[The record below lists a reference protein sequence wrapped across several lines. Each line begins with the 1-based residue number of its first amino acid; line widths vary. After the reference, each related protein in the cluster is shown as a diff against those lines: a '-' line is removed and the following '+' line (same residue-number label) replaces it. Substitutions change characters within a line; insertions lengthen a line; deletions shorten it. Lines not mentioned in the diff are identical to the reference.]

1 MDYAEF
7 RRASLRTFLGF
18 LALTAAIA
26 VVSVLGGDFGE
37 TQVKVLLTT
46 LTISA
51 ASMCAMACAAFIEKR
66 KRRELGL
73 AGISLAI
80 ISALLVIS
88 GMWAEI
94 DSEGYWKLVLTFVV
108 FAVAFAHAFM
118 LMLPNLSEG
127 HSWFQVLSSVSI
139 AILACQIIF
148 AFWAEVSDDFYF
160 RLLAVV
166 SIVVALET
174 LTVPILMK
182 LGRGQATR
190 VRTIVLEEVGDGVY
204 KDSTGKLYTVAEA
217 EPGAG
222 GT

>member
-66 KRRELGL
+66 EQRELGL

-80 ISALLVIS
+80 VSALLTIL
-88 GMWAEI
+88 GIW
-94 DSEGYWKLVLTFVV
+94 SEASSERYWKLVLTFVV
-108 FAVAFAHAFM
+108 FAVAFAHVFM
-118 LMLPNLSEG
+118 LLLPSLSER
-127 HSWFQVLSSVSI
+127 HSWFQALSSVSI

-148 AFWAEVSDDFYF
+148 AFWAEVSDDFYY

-166 SIVVALET
+166 SIIVALET

-190 VRTIVLEEVGDGVY
+190 GRTIVLEEVGNGVY
-204 KDSTGKLYTVAEA
+204 KDSAGKLYTVVETG
-217 EPGAG
+217 PGTE

>member
-18 LALTAAIA
+18 LALTAAVA
-26 VVSVLGGDFGE
+26 VVSVLSGDFGE

-80 ISALLVIS
+80 VSALLTIL
-88 GMWAEI
+88 GIW
-94 DSEGYWKLVLTFVV
+94 SEASSERYWKLVLTFVV
-108 FAVAFAHAFM
+108 FAVAFAHVFM
-118 LMLPNLSEG
+118 LLLPSLSER
-127 HSWFQVLSSVSI
+127 HSWFQALSSVSI

-148 AFWAEVSDDFYF
+148 AFWAEVSDDFYY

-166 SIVVALET
+166 SIIVALET

-190 VRTIVLEEVGDGVY
+190 GRTIVLEEVGNGVY
-204 KDSTGKLYTVAEA
+204 KDSAGKLYTVVETG
-217 EPGAG
+217 PGTE